1 MILSVAHNKQYQATE
16 QLTDNEFAGTCKEMV
31 IVNFEVLYHHM

>member
-1 MILSVAHNKQYQATE
+1 MFLSVAHNKQYQAIE
-16 QLTDNEFAGTCKEMV
+16 QLTDNERARTCKEMV

>member
-1 MILSVAHNKQYQATE
+1 MNISVAHNKQYHAIE
-16 QLTDNEFAGTCKEMV
+16 QLTDNECAGTCKEMV